1 MMLQHHGEPGVRC
14 SPSTLLHSH
23 LPSLPFLQDAL
34 TQLAERLGGPF
45 SFELAADS
53 ISVKISEAI
62 MYLQE
67 HGVQTSA
74 KVRGGE
80 FATLGEGGLSSSLSP
95 ALGSLALPG
104 RAHPTSSNP

>member
-1 MMLQHHGEPGVRC
+1 MDSWGRGHLQGATPFPPG
-14 SPSTLLHSH
+14 SPALL
-23 LPSLPFLQDAL
+23 LLFLQDAM

-53 ISVKISEAI
+53 IGVKISEGI

-74 KVRGGE
+74 KVGGWGGGVGPLCLHPAARGWLLS
-80 FATLGEGGLSSSLSP
+80 TLCL
-95 ALGSLALPG
+95 
-104 RAHPTSSNP
+104 